1 MELDKL
7 ETTILNDVQIKVNN
21 WKWTKW
27 LHLIFPIA
35 AAVLIMYFASDAKY
49 IGEIGV
55 FIASLAGIYSRN
67 VLRNWNGLQQELL
80 LIKCFES
87 TQVKSKEM

>member
-1 MELDKL
+1 MMELNQL
-7 ETTILNDVQIKVNN
+7 EAIILNDVQIKVDN
-21 WKWTKW
+21 WKWQKW
-27 LHLIFPIA
+27 LHIILPIV
-35 AAVLIMYFASDAKY
+35 AVVIIIYFASDAKY

-67 VLRNWNGLQQELL
+67 VLKNWNGLQQELL

-87 TQVKSKEM
+87 IQVKSK

>member
-1 MELDKL
+1 MELNKL
-7 ETTILNDVQIKVNN
+7 EATTLNEVQIKVNN
-21 WKWTKW
+21 WKWQKW
-27 LHLIFPIA
+27 LHLILPS
-35 AAVLIMYFASDAKY
+35 AAVVMIMYLASDAKY

-87 TQVKSKEM
+87 IQVKSK